1 MLNKILQWI
10 AVNGLSILGIVQVA
24 IKFVKEVL
32 TLVVNL
38 LFPII
43 PDGKFEDIIL
53 KVRAIVEKADSFV
66 EKIKGWLLKVK

>member
-1 MLNKILQWI
+1 MKIVQW
-10 AVNGLSILGIVQVA
+10 VLLHGVSILGIVQVV

-43 PDGKFEDIIL
+43 PDGKFEALVL
-53 KVRAIVEKADSFV
+53 KVRGWVEVLDGWVEKL
-66 EKIKGWLLKVK
+66 KGAMLKVK